1 MKPVFLL
8 LFLLTSCATINLNGQ
23 SVEEKDLAILNSQ
36 PCSKEKVLQ
45 TIGSPTLVSQID
57 DNTWYY
63 ISRTVKTLPLSKP
76 RLMSQKVVKVSFDK
90 HGKLLE
96 AAVQETQNDQKI
108 KLDSDSSMTYGK
120 KQTSIEHFKTNFGRF
135 NKKREKKR

>member
-36 PCSKEKVLQ
+36 TCNKEKVLQ
-45 TIGSPTLVSQID
+45 TIGSPTLVSQLD

-63 ISRTVKTLPLSKP
+63 ISRTLKTIPLSKP

-90 HGKLLE
+90 NGKLLE
-96 AAVQETQNDQKI
+96 AAVQESQNDQKI
-108 KLDSDSSMTYGK
+108 MLDADSSITYGK
-120 KQTSIEHFKTNFGRF
+120 NQTPIGHFVKNFGRF

>member
-1 MKPVFLL
+1 MNPVFLL

-36 PCSKEKVLQ
+36 TCNKEKVLQ
-45 TIGSPTLVSQID
+45 TIGSPTLISQID

-63 ISRTVKTLPLSKP
+63 ISRTVKTIPLSKP

-90 HGKLLE
+90 NGKLLE
-96 AAVQETQNDQKI
+96 AAVQESQDNQKI
-108 KLDSDSSMTYGK
+108 MLDADSSMTYGK
-120 KQTSIEHFKTNFGRF
+120 NQTSIGHFVKNFGRF